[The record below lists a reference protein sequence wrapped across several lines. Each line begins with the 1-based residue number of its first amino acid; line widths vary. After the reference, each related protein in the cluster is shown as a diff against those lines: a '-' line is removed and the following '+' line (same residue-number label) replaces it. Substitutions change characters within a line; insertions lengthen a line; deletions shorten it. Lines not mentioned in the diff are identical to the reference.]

1 MPLKFSYRAKLYQPL
16 NRCAY
21 CPSDEELSA
30 EHIISYGLG
39 GELIFPKASCES
51 CRKATSKVEDFIL
64 RKYLCALR
72 SHLGLPSRNPAGRP
86 DGYKLKL
93 WKDGRSW
100 AQKVALSKHP
110 GDVRFVMFD
119 PPGRVAGRATEQPT
133 YNIRLVEG
141 IIFPDAENRLRAL
154 GADRAE
160 DKVAVNAM
168 KLARIIA
175 KIGHAYAVAELG
187 LDAFEE
193 TYVSHLVRA
202 DASDWNYWIGGYD
215 RGRIAEPTTLHELKF
230 LRRGQDLSAIVHL
243 FMPYCLRDAYEV
255 VVGRLRPGFE
265 IPADLCLE

>member
-1 MPLKFSYRAKLYQPL
+1 MPAKFPYPAKLYQPL
-16 NRCAY
+16 HRCAY
-21 CPSDEELSA
+21 CLSDMELST
-30 EHIISYGLG
+30 EHVISYGLG

-51 CRKATSKVEDFIL
+51 CRQATSKVEDFIL
-64 RKYLCALR
+64 RKYLCAL
-72 SHLGLPSRNPAGRP
+72 LSRNPAGRP
-86 DGYKLKL
+86 NGYKLKL

-100 AQKVALSKHP
+100 TQKVALSKHP

-119 PPGRVAGRATEQPT
+119 PPGRIAGRAVEQT
-133 YNIRLVEG
+133 THNIRLVEG
-141 IIFPDAENRLRAL
+141 IIFPDAEGRLRAL
-154 GADRAE
+154 GADGAE

-202 DASDWNYWIGGYD
+202 DASDWHYWIGSYD
-215 RGRIAEPTTLHELKF
+215 RGRVAQPATLHELKF
-230 LRRGQDLSAIVHL
+230 LRRGQDLSTIVHL
-243 FMPYCLRDAYEV
+243 FVPYCVRDAYEV

-265 IPADLCLE
+265 IPAALCLE